1 MLGPFLKK
9 LHKKVT
15 DQGWN
20 DAGNAQQIALYN
32 ITQAGASVTIDIT
45 KAYGRI
51 DVTEL

>member
-1 MLGPFLKK
+1 M
-9 LHKKVT
+9 HKKVT

-20 DAGNAQQIALYN
+20 DAGNVQQIALFN
-32 ITQAGASVTIDIT
+32 ITQAGASVMIDIT